1 MAEGGGQWG
10 RMAGRGA
17 GGRGGAVRI
26 GPMGRDRW
34 GGWEGEQSE
43 GSEGA
48 EGALWPPVLPYRAEE
63 GERDRVEEGASG
75 FGLPILAVPTAG
87 QPIGRATGQRGA
99 FAAYPPH
106 PSPPPPSAGGH
117 TLFLK
122 GAPLKNFSGFS
133 KWENAL
139 SAEVQQVYHAQCLR
153 VPPSCSSRLPPSP
166 PLQGTLPP
174 LKYFYWSMVR
184 GQPTSNA
191 CWFRAWRGRN

>member
-1 MAEGGGQWG
+1 MVLPEREKATGGKVDEGHRGASGGEDGAGRARRGRVAEGGGHWG

-139 SAEVQQVYHAQCLR
+139 SPYYAMERFCRFCA
-153 VPPSCSSRLPPSP
+153 
-166 PLQGTLPP
+166 T
-174 LKYFYWSMVR
+174 
-184 GQPTSNA
+184 
-191 CWFRAWRGRN
+191 